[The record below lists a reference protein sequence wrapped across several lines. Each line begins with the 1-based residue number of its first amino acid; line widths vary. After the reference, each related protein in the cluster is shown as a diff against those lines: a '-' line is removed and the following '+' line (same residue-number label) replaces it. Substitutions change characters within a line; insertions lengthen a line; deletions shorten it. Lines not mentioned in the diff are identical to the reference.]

1 MSGTRAQGTRESDE
15 VRNKKGN
22 DTAISGEEDG
32 RCGGTCASEVTLS
45 LPRHE
50 EGRGGGDVK
59 RIVRRGGQICK
70 FKAPPLSSSVNGAC
84 PIKCKFPSP
93 RNALATFNISSAS
106 ALDRLVHGGLG
117 VPRLLK

>member
-1 MSGTRAQGTRESDE
+1 MSVSQVTHRDLGRRGRQVRWDMRERGDFE
-15 VRNKKGN
+15 PP
-22 DTAISGEEDG
+22 A
-32 RCGGTCASEVTLS
+32 
-45 LPRHE
+45 PRHE
-50 EGRGGGDVK
+50 EGKRGGGDVK

-70 FKAPPLSSSVNGAC
+70 FKAPPPLSSSVNEAC

-93 RNALATFNISSAS
+93 RNALAAFNISSAS